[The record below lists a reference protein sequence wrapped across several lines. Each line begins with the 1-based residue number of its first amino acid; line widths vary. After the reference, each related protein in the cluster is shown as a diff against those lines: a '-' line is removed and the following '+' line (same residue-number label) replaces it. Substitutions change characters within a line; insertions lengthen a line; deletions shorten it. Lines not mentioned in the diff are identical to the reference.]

1 MVTGMNRVDA
11 FSDLVYLCVWF
22 CVWLG
27 VWLGAIYINM
37 IDWLD
42 SNTFLV

>member
-11 FSDLVYLCVWF
+11 FSDLVYL